1 MTEVTKELILDLH
14 NKYRAA
20 EKAADMLKMVRWL
33 HDKYK
38 RESSMALLLSE
49 SLNNYHISNM
59 T

>member
-38 RESSMALLLSE
+38 KGKLNG
-49 SLNNYHISNM
+49 SLIIRIC
-59 T
+59 